1 MLFWITI
8 AVTVI
13 FFVAAVSINGFRHE
27 NAKILCSLLGSI
39 IAIVGFIMLIIILVN
54 NSALDARIAEKH
66 ERYEA
71 LVYQWENNVYDND
84 NDLGKRELITDIQAW
99 NEDLAYYK
107 EAQDDFWVGIFT
119 PNIYDAFKFIEWEE
133 VG

>member
-13 FFVAAVSINGFRHE
+13 FFVATVSIDGFRHE
-27 NAKILCSLLGSI
+27 IAKFLCSFLGTAGT
-39 IAIVGFIMLIIILVN
+39 IAVFIMLIVILVN
-54 NSALDARIAEKH
+54 NSALDAQIAEKH

-84 NDLGKRELITDIQAW
+84 NDLGKRELIKDIQEW
-99 NEDLAYYK
+99 NEDLAFHK
-107 EAQDDFWVGIFT
+107 KAQDDFWMGIFT
-119 PNIYDAFKFIEWEE
+119 PNIHDAFEFIEWEE